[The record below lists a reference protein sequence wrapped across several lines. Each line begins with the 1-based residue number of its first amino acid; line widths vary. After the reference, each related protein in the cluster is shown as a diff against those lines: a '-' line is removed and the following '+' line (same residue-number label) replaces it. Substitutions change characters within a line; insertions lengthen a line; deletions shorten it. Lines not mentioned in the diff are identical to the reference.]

1 MKRIASLLIILLTL
15 VSCTQNE
22 EIKIAEGSF
31 ESTEVIVSAEGNGR
45 ILSFDAEEGT
55 KVTKNQVLGNI
66 DDQQLVLKRQQLIA
80 TREKIESQRPDI
92 GIQVAAME
100 EQLSVARFEKTRIAN
115 LVSAKAASEKQL
127 DDINAQVN
135 TLALQLSALKS
146 TLEQSI
152 EGIAKE
158 SSSLSFQIAQLDDQI
173 AKCSIISPMEGTL
186 LISYAQEG
194 ELAMVGKAL
203 CKVADLDRVY
213 LRAYITAADLTT
225 LKLNDTVKVM
235 VDYGEGGKRYYE
247 GTLSW
252 ISEKAEFTPKTVQT
266 RDERAALVYA
276 IKVSVI
282 NDGYLKLGM
291 YGAIVEGK

>member
-1 MKRIASLLIILLTL
+1 MKQIATILILLLTL
-15 VSCTQNE
+15 VSCTPNE

-31 ESTEVIVSAEGNGR
+31 ESTEVIVSSEGSGR
-45 ILSFDAEEGT
+45 ILSFNAEEGS

-66 DDQQLVLKRQQLIA
+66 DNRQLVLKREQLLSN
-80 TREKIESQRPDI
+80 RKKIESQRPDI

-100 EQLSVARFEKTRIAN
+100 EQLSVAKFEQARIAK

-127 DDINAQVN
+127 DDVNAQV
-135 TLALQLSALKS
+135 TSLQLQLAALKS
-146 TLEQSI
+146 TLEQSDA
-152 EGIAKE
+152 GLALE
-158 SSSLSFQIAQLDDQI
+158 SASLSFQIAQLDDQI
-173 AKCSIISPMEGTL
+173 AKCVITSPLEGTL
-186 LISYAQEG
+186 LTSYAQEG

-203 CKVADLDRVY
+203 CKIADLNKVY
-213 LRAYITAADLTT
+213 LRAYITAADLTL
-225 LKLNDTVKVM
+225 LKLNDTVKVL
-235 VDYGEGGKRYYE
+235 VDYGESGKRYYD
-247 GTLSW
+247 GTVSW

-276 IKVSVI
+276 IKVSLT